1 VAAVA
6 ALAAVLVVPTSASAQ
21 DDDGS
26 TLAWGVRPS
35 SPEGPDGRDAFVYEL
50 APGDA
55 VDDHV
60 AVSNLSEE
68 PVTFAVYAS
77 DAFTTADGG
86 FDVLAANQSPV
97 EVGAWVRFEVEQVT
111 VPARSSVDVPF
122 RLTVPAN
129 TTPGDHAGGVVAS
142 LRTTAEDDSGA
153 ALVVDNRVG
162 VRIYLRVSGDLVPQ
176 VVIRNLRASY
186 DGSLNPLSGGT
197 PTATYTVA
205 NTGNVRIAGT
215 ARVRATGPFGVA
227 PRTVDAPEIAELLPG
242 DELSFTIE
250 LDNAQPTGRSYFT
263 VTLDPVAVGA
273 TDVDIPAA
281 TATDAT
287 WAIPWMYIALVL
299 LAAGAIWSRHH
310 RRRRPRPTNLP
321 SVDPEPVGPESGSRD
336 PEHVGDLQTRDV
348 EVGRR
353 E

>member
-1 VAAVA
+1 M
-6 ALAAVLVVPTSASAQ
+6 LVVPTSASAQ
-21 DDDGS
+21 DDEHGS
-26 TLAWGVRPS
+26 TLAWAVRPS
-35 SPEGPDGRDAFVYEL
+35 SLDGPDGRDAFVYEL
-50 APGDA
+50 APGDT
-55 VDDHV
+55 VEDRV

-86 FDVLAANQSPV
+86 FDLLAANQSPV
-97 EVGAWVRFEVEQVT
+97 DVGAWVGFEVEHVT
-111 VPARSSVDVPF
+111 VPARSSADVPF

-129 TTPGDHAGGVVAS
+129 ATPGDHAGGVVAS

-215 ARVRATGPFGVA
+215 ARVRVTGPFGVA
-227 PRTVDAPEIAELLPG
+227 PRTVDAPEITELLPD

-299 LAAGAIWSRHH
+299 LVAGAIWSRHH
-310 RRRRPRPTNLP
+310 RRRRSRPTNLP
-321 SVDPEPVGPESGSRD
+321 PVDPGPVGDESASSDR
-336 PEHVGDLQTRDV
+336 EHVDDLQARDV